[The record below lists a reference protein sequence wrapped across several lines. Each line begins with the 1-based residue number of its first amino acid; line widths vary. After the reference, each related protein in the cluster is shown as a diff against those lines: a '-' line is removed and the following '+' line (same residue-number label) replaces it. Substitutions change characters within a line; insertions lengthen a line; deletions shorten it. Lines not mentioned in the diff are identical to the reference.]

1 MITVGLVLSAGG
13 MHAAAHHAGVLSALA
28 EATGWDPRTADV
40 IVGTSAGATS
50 AVALRAG
57 LSATDQAGRYV
68 GRPLSPEGQ
77 AVVDRVTT
85 PFDLPTTPPR
95 PESRR
100 PANPL
105 LAARGLFGRGRPRPV
120 VALAGLLPEGTV
132 EGTLFRE
139 RAEQLHPGHWPDRP
153 TWICAVDLDSGR
165 RVVFGR
171 DDVDADIGT
180 AVHASCAVPGF
191 LRPVESAGHRYV
203 DGGIHSTTNADLLAT
218 LGLDLVVVS
227 SSMTAVRGLDAWPGG
242 PLGRAWH
249 SRTLVREVE
258 AIRRRGAAVLVIE
271 PTADDLALRGSDD
284 LDPFPDDPPLNE
296 VCETARISTLARL
309 AHPASE
315 RARGLLTTTAAQD
328 RDLVP

>member
-13 MHAAAHHAGVLSALA
+13 MHAAAHHAGVLSALT

-50 AVALRAG
+50 AITLRAG
-57 LSATDQAGRYV
+57 LGAADQANYYI
-68 GRPLSPEGQ
+68 GRPLSPDGQ
-77 AVVDRVTT
+77 ALVDRVTT
-85 PFDLPTTPPR
+85 PYDLPATPPR
-95 PESRR
+95 PESLR

-105 LAARGLFGRGRPRPV
+105 LVARGMFGRGRPRPV
-120 VALAGLLPEGTV
+120 VALAGLLPEGTLD
-132 EGTLFRE
+132 GTLFRE
-139 RAEQLHPGHWPDRP
+139 RAEQFHPARWPDRP

-180 AVHASCAVPGF
+180 AVQASCAVPGF
-191 LRPVESAGHRYV
+191 LRPVESVGHRYV
-203 DGGIHSTTNADLLAT
+203 DGGIHSTTNADLLTT

-227 SSMTAVRGLDAWPGG
+227 SSMTAVRGLDTWPGG

-258 AIRRRGAAVLVIE
+258 AIRRRGTAILVLE
-271 PTADDLALRGSDD
+271 PTAADLALRGTDN
-284 LDPFPDDPPLNE
+284 LDPSSNGE

-309 AHPASE
+309 AHPASV
-315 RARGLLTTTAAQD
+315 RARGLLATAAAQD